1 MLSDSD
7 ILRYYKD
14 PFFAGSFSGV
24 RVFQMFLKTDL
35 NEQVS
40 VKRIFKLLKQDSN
53 YLLHQ
58 RRILNYPTRSY
69 DIQSFAELLQGDL
82 VFVQTRNLKQHFLI
96 IFQLKSY
103 ITLRKENVFNIFVIS
118 IGVYVPYKGFL
129 IFFIGHRYFFK
140 TYLLY
145 TIEKKR

>member
-14 PFFAGSFSGV
+14 PFFPGSFSGV

-35 NEQVS
+35 NEEVP

-58 RRILNYPTRSY
+58 RRIRNYPIRSY
-69 DIQSFAELLQGDL
+69 DIQSFGELLQGDL
-82 VFVQTRNLKQHFLI
+82 VFLI
-96 IFQLKSY
+96 
-103 ITLRKENVFNIFVIS
+103 
-118 IGVYVPYKGFL
+118 
-129 IFFIGHRYFFK
+129 
-140 TYLLY
+140 
-145 TIEKKR
+145 